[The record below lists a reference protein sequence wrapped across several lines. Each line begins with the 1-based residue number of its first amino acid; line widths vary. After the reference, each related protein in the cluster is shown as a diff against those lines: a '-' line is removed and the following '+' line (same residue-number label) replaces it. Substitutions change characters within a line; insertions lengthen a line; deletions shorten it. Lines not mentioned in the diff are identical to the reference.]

1 MIAEQEVVQRLLDC
15 SPDVIS
21 VDIDGDSAKT
31 RRAMHGVDHWSL
43 ILKNMEHLI
52 RGRRVLGEDIG
63 TAGFAL
69 PWIVPRL
76 QRRVESVEDIPTF
89 FERWRR
95 LLGTAVIDGIPVLAD
110 ECQRDLDSLSKTYP
124 PAAYL
129 RSRSLRELCI
139 LSDGTVPSIA
149 GDWSGESIIGD
160 VRESDVYDV
169 WCQLIEQ
176 RRVTY
181 REEFDVIKNY
191 VGAAS

>member
-1 MIAEQEVVQRLLDC
+1 MLLFAFLLMPFTQCKKIAWIIESEAYANNVRAALQSSGNTDWNLIWCGFNGTFCSDGSKASVV
-15 SPDVIS
+15 
-21 VDIDGDSAKT
+21 
-31 RRAMHGVDHWSL
+31 
-43 ILKNMEHLI
+43 
-52 RGRRVLGEDIG
+52 
-63 TAGFAL
+63 
-69 PWIVPRL
+69 
-76 QRRVESVEDIPTF
+76 
-89 FERWRR
+89 
-95 LLGTAVIDGIPVLAD
+95 AVIGRAD
-110 ECQRDLDSLSKTYP
+110 AVDLDSLSKTYP

-169 WCQLIEQ
+169 WCRLIEQ

-181 REEFDVIKNY
+181 REQFDVIKNY